1 MKQLRKLA
9 TRFEFGE
16 GLEEALRDRRVCGL
30 KEELYLKRLF
40 AEHELTLSK
49 DLTAAQS
56 LELADQIKASKHCLC
71 CVNELLIRG
80 SSELHAWRRC

>member
-16 GLEEALRDRRVCGL
+16 GLEEALRDRLVCGL
-30 KEELYLKRLF
+30 KEELHFRRLF

-49 DLTAAQS
+49 DLTAAQA
-56 LELADQIKASKHCLC
+56 LELANQITARKNCLC
-71 CVNELLIRG
+71 CVNELLVRG
-80 SSELHAWRRC
+80 SGALHARR